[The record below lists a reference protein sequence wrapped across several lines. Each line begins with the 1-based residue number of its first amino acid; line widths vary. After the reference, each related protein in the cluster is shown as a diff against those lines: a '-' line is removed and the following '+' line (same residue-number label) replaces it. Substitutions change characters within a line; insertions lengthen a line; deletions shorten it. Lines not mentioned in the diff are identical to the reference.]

1 MDWSHQ
7 HTRPSSTNTIYFLP
21 AGRACAFAFSLCAV
35 TEQALRRRR
44 NCSASGKKFTAMK
57 QGKKTEGQQRRRD
70 CTKVPA
76 ASAVA
81 RQLPAVRTTGH
92 VRYLKLINCFI
103 REGEPSVPFVLCC
116 SSSPPS
122 RMRERDE
129 MHG

>member
-1 MDWSHQ
+1 M
-7 HTRPSSTNTIYFLP
+7 LG
-21 AGRACAFAFSLCAV
+21 A
-35 TEQALRRRR
+35 
-44 NCSASGKKFTAMK
+44 GKKITAMK
-57 QGKKTEGQQRRRD
+57 QGEKTEGQQRRRD

-76 ASAVA
+76 ASGVA

-92 VRYLKLINCFI
+92 VRYLKLINSFI
-103 REGEPSVPFVLCC
+103 REGEPPVPFVLCF